1 VEQQAV
7 ITDFAK
13 RIQELKKSRRAIILA
28 HNYQPPE
35 IQDIAD
41 LTGDSLELSREAAS
55 TDAAVIVFCGVHFMA
70 ETAAILNPDKT
81 VLLPKVDAGCP
92 MADMITAP
100 DLVRIKA
107 EFPGAPI
114 VTYVNSTAAVKAEST
129 VCCTSANSI
138 KVVESFT
145 TAETVYM
152 APDQNLAKYTARHT
166 SKQVH
171 YWNGYCPI
179 HHNLLPEHVRAA
191 RSKHPQALFLAHP
204 ECRPEVLDLADVV
217 SSTSGMLRYVA
228 ESPQQ
233 EFIIGTESGILY
245 PMSKQNPGKR
255 LYPASDQLI
264 CPNMKKISVADVCSS
279 LETLAPRVTVPED
292 VRLRALDAV
301 NRMLAVV

>member
-1 VEQQAV
+1 VSG
-7 ITDFAK
+7 
-13 RIQELKKSRRAIILA
+13 RIGKHEVTPGGAIGFRVTTFVAAGVLSALLHNGPARA
-28 HNYQPPE
+28 
-35 IQDIAD
+35 QD
-41 LTGDSLELSREAAS
+41 EAAALAGPAS
-55 TDAAVIVFCGVHFMA
+55 RVG
-70 ETAAILNPDKT
+70 AILEQ
-81 VLLPKVDAGCP
+81 
-92 MADMITAP
+92 
-100 DLVRIKA
+100 IKA
-107 EFPGAPI
+107 RYPGLPI

-166 SKQVH
+166 NKQVH

-191 RSKHPQALFLAHP
+191 RSKHPRALFLAHP

-245 PMSKQNPGKR
+245 PMNKQNPGKR

-264 CPNMKKISVADVCSS
+264 CPNMKRISVADVCNS

-292 VRLRALDAV
+292 IRLRALDAV

>member
-1 VEQQAV
+1 V
-7 ITDFAK
+7 ITDFAE
-13 RIQELKKSRRAIILA
+13 RIQELKEARRAIILA
-28 HNYQPPE
+28 HNYQPQE

-81 VLLPKVDAGCP
+81 VLLPKIDAGCP

-100 DLVRIKA
+100 DLVRIRA
-107 EFPGAPI
+107 ELPGAPI

-145 TAETVYM
+145 TADTVYM

-166 SKQVH
+166 AKQVH

-179 HHNLLPEHVRAA
+179 HHHLRPEHVRAA
-191 RSKHPQALFLAHP
+191 RSRHPRALFLAHP

-217 SSTSGMLRYVA
+217 SSTSGMLRYVT
-228 ESPQQ
+228 ESPQE

-245 PMSKQNPGKR
+245 PMGKQNPGKR
-255 LYPASDQLI
+255 FYPASDQLI
-264 CPNMKKISVADVCSS
+264 CPNMKKISLADVCNS
-279 LETLAPRVTVPED
+279 LETLTPRVTVPED
-292 VRLRALDAV
+292 IRLRALDAV

>member
-179 HHNLLPEHVRAA
+179 HHNLLPEHVRSA

-264 CPNMKKISVADVCSS
+264 CPNMKKISVADVCRS

-292 VRLRALDAV
+292 IRLRALDAV

>member
-13 RIQELKKSRRAIILA
+13 RIQELKRSRRAIILA

-179 HHNLLPEHVRAA
+179 HHNLLPEHVRSA

-264 CPNMKKISVADVCSS
+264 CPNMKKISVADVCRS

-292 VRLRALDAV
+292 IRLRALDAV

>member
-264 CPNMKKISVADVCSS
+264 CPNMKKISVADVCRS

-292 VRLRALDAV
+292 IRLRALDAV

>member
-1 VEQQAV
+1 M

-264 CPNMKKISVADVCSS
+264 CPNMKKISVADVCRS

-292 VRLRALDAV
+292 IRLRALDAV